1 MKKIVSLTALLMVVL
16 PALVLAYPGIGGGRG
31 LLRVQNALVED
42 EAGLTISA
50 HGLGRNAK
58 FLSNADKKGWVLDLV
73 APELSYAPLV
83 TKYVAMELFGSW
95 GGVFQMPK
103 TPTQDGFTMSTHDL
117 KAGGKVSVP
126 ILPVLKL
133 GFAGS
138 YTFLSGRG
146 PRDGVEWLDKHALPQ
161 AGDEEIAGSS
171 PFSWA
176 ALATFQLQDVLPT
189 APNIMVNYGKLNEE
203 TRYGLGVELAGRG
216 FALFAEALS
225 RQGPGSTG
233 LFDTDSGSVYLTP
246 GVVFGNVS
254 SFSFKAAYS
263 FAFGHQA
270 NNELIAGVVL
280 ATPFGRRAKPEFGTI
295 TGKVTDE
302 KTGAALAAK
311 VEFPANAQLPSLS
324 TGANGVFEVNKVRTG
339 VTVVQASAPGY
350 QPQSVP
356 LEVRKGGVAHY
367 DFKLRSL
374 VSYGTI
380 AGTVTDAGSNRP
392 LAATIAFP
400 EAKLKSVSSAAA
412 TGAFRVDKVPTGVY
426 TVTADADGYF
436 KGTRTVQ
443 VEDGKVA
450 APMFALKP
458 LTEVSTFTGKV
469 SDKATNGPLV
479 ATISFPGSSVGSIK
493 SAAGTGVFSTEIPVG
508 SYAVQVEAED
518 YIAQTAAVVVE
529 KGKPQVKNFEL
540 VKEGMAI
547 TLRGVY
553 FDYNKATIKP
563 ESRPALEGAAKI
575 LNENPGIRVEIQ
587 GHTDSDGSE
596 SYNQQLSERRA
607 QSVVTYLIQNFAI
620 DPMRLTARG
629 YGESNPVASNSTP
642 EGKALNRRVEF
653 VILGGNR

>member
-1 MKKIVSLTALLMVVL
+1 MRKTALFTALLMAVL
-16 PALVLAYPGIGGGRG
+16 PALVSAYPGIGGGRG

-42 EAGLTISA
+42 EAGLTLSA

-58 FLSNADKKGWVLDLV
+58 FLSNNNKKGWVLDLV

-83 TKYVAMELFGSW
+83 TKYVALEMFGSW

-103 TPTQDGFTMSTHDL
+103 TPDQDGVTMSTHDL

-133 GFAGS
+133 GFTGS

-146 PRDGVEWLDKHALPQ
+146 PRAGVEWLDKHALPQ
-161 AGDEEIAGSS
+161 AGDPDIPGSS
-171 PFSWA
+171 AFSWA
-176 ALATFQLQDVLPT
+176 GLMTLQLQDVLPT
-189 APNIMVNYGKLNEE
+189 APNVMVNYGKLNDE
-203 TRYGLGVELAGRG
+203 TRYGLGVELAGKG
-216 FALFAEALS
+216 FALFGEVLS
-225 RQGPGSTG
+225 RQGPGSVG

-263 FAFGHQA
+263 FAFGHKA
-270 NNELIAGVVL
+270 NNELIAGIAL

-311 VEFPANAQLPSLS
+311 VEFPANDQLPSLS
-324 TGANGVFEVNKVRTG
+324 TGANGVFEVKNVRTG
-339 VTVVQASAPGY
+339 VTVVKVGAPGY
-350 QPQSVP
+350 QSQSVP
-356 LEVRKGGVAHY
+356 LDVRKGAVVSY

-374 VSYGTI
+374 VAYGTI

-412 TGAFRVDKVPTGVY
+412 TGAFRVDQVPTGVY
-426 TVTADADGYF
+426 TVTAEADGYF
-436 KGTRTVQ
+436 KGTQTVQ
-443 VEDGKVA
+443 VEDGQVA

-458 LTEVSTFTGKV
+458 LTDVSTFTGKV
-469 SDKATNGPLV
+469 SDKATNAPLV

-508 SYAVQVEAED
+508 SYAVKVEAED
-518 YIAQTAAVVVE
+518 YIVQTAAIVIE
-529 KGKPQVKNFEL
+529 KDKPQVKNFEL
-540 VKEGMAI
+540 VKEGMSI
-547 TLRGVY
+547 TLRGIY
-553 FDYNKATIKP
+553 FDYDKATIKP
-563 ESRPALEGAAKI
+563 ESRPALEDAAKI
-575 LNENPGIRVEIQ
+575 LKENPSIRVEIQ
-587 GHTDSDGSE
+587 GHTDSDGSD
-596 SYNQQLSERRA
+596 SYNQQLSDRRA
-607 QSVVTYLIQNFAI
+607 AAVVSYLVRNLGI
-620 DPMRLTARG
+620 DAGRLTSRG
-629 YGESNPVASNSTP
+629 YGESNPVASNSTA

-653 VILGGNR
+653 FILGQQK

>member
-1 MKKIVSLTALLMVVL
+1 MKKTVLLTALLMAVL
-16 PALVLAYPGIGGGRG
+16 PALVFAYPGIGGGRG
-31 LLRVQNALVED
+31 LLRVQNALVEED
-42 EAGLTISA
+42 AGLTISLHA
-50 HGLGRNAK
+50 IGRNPK
-58 FLSNADKKGWVLDLV
+58 FPGTDEKAWLADLI

-83 TKYVAMELFGSW
+83 TKWVGAELFASW
-95 GGVFQMPK
+95 GGIIQSPK
-103 TPTQDGFTMSTHDL
+103 SATESGLAWGLHDL
-117 KAGGKVSVP
+117 KAGAKLSIPV
-126 ILPVLKL
+126 LPVLKL
-133 GFAGS
+133 GGMAS
-138 YTFLSGRG
+138 YTFIDREDKGFLDPSAMPACTDNLG
-146 PRDGVEWLDKHALPQ
+146 WL
-161 AGDEEIAGSS
+161 G
-171 PFSWA
+171 
-176 ALATFQLQDVLPT
+176 LATLQFEELMPSLP
-189 APNIMVNYGKLNEE
+189 NVMVNYGRNDCG
-203 TRYGLGVELAGRG
+203 TVYGAGAELVAAG
-216 FALFAEALS
+216 FALFAEARSL
-225 RQGPGSTG
+225 QPKDGSSG
-233 LFDTDSGSVYLTP
+233 MFDTEQGEIRLTP
-246 GVVFGNVS
+246 GVAFGS
-254 SFSFKAAYS
+254 GTSGLTFKAAYT
-263 FAFGHQA
+263 FAFGPTA
-270 NNELIAGVVL
+270 AEMTDAPNEVMLGLVI
-280 ATPFGRRAKPEFGTI
+280 ATPFGKRAPPEFGTI
-295 TGKVTDE
+295 AGKVTDE
-302 KTGAALAAK
+302 KTGAALDAK
-311 VEFPANAQLPSLS
+311 VEFPDNDRMPSLS
-324 TGANGVFEVNKVRTG
+324 TGVNGVFEVRKVRTG

-356 LEVRKGGVAHY
+356 LDVRKDAVVSH

-380 AGTVTDAGSNRP
+380 AGTVTDAGSNKP

-412 TGAFRVDKVPTGVY
+412 TGAFRVDQVPTGVY
-426 TVTADADGYF
+426 TVTAEADGYF

-450 APMFALKP
+450 APMFALKL

-469 SDKATNGPLV
+469 SDKSTNAPLV
-479 ATISFPGSSVGSIK
+479 ATVSFPGSSVGSVK

-607 QSVVTYLIQNFAI
+607 QSVVTYLVQNFAI

-653 VILGGNR
+653 VIIGQQK